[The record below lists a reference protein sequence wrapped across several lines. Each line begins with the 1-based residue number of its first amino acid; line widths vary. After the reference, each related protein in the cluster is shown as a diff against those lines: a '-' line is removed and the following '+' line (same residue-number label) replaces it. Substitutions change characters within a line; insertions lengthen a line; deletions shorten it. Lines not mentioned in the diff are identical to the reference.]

1 MTKWFLLPLLLL
13 IGCAKPAPEKAA
25 EKAPEKVTDPA
36 SPRYD
41 AAFWKTWADG
51 HAELASYDL
60 KYPRY
65 GAPRQGTAVSIVVA
79 ETFAN
84 SLRVKSDP
92 GVRDKKDEFSVMKLN
107 LVEDFQTGVY
117 DYNLMLQSFVAL
129 ESVNARP
136 AGITTK
142 VAWSSQEWC
151 GNLFK
156 VALLDKDTLRVTSHS
171 YFDGEGDQSLS
182 EATPAAA
189 VLSEDA
195 LMLWARGM
203 AWPVLKDGET
213 REVPAMLSLQSAR
226 FKKSPSQWG
235 KATLTRESKGD
246 MDIFRAK
253 LSDGRERTF
262 EVEKAAPHR
271 VMKYTGSDGLEA
283 TLIAS
288 ERMKY
293 WELNKPEGVQALE
306 KLKLKVR
313 ASRTM

>member
-1 MTKWFLLPLLLL
+1 MAKWFILLCVLVA
-13 IGCAKPAPEKAA
+13 GCSKGPEVST
-25 EKAPEKVTDPA
+25 KVTDAA
-36 SPRYD
+36 SPVYD
-41 AAFWKTWADG
+41 AAFWKTWGDG
-51 HAELASYDL
+51 FAELTSYDL

-65 GAPRQGTAVSIVVA
+65 GAPRQGTAVSIFVA

-129 ESVNARP
+129 ESVNGRP
-136 AGITTK
+136 AGVMTK

-156 VALLDKDTLRVTSHS
+156 EALLDKDVLRVVSHS

-182 EATPAAA
+182 EASPAPA

-203 AWPVLKDGET
+203 AWPVLKVGET
-213 REVPAMLSLQSAR
+213 REVPALLAMQVSR
-226 FKKSPSQWG
+226 FKKGPAQWG
-235 KATLTRESKGD
+235 KVVLSRSSAESFD
-246 MDIFRAK
+246 VFRAK
-253 LSDGRERTF
+253 LSDGRERVY
-262 EVEKAAPHR
+262 EVEKVAPFR
-271 VMKYTGSDGLEA
+271 VLKYSTSEGVEGVLV
-283 TLIAS
+283 AS

-293 WELNKPEGVQALE
+293 WELNKPEGVKALE
-306 KLKLKVR
+306 KLKLGVR
-313 ASRTM
+313 AARTM

>member
-1 MTKWFLLPLLLL
+1 MTKWLAIPCLLLA
-13 IGCAKPAPEKAA
+13 GCAKPAPEKAA
-25 EKAPEKVTDPA
+25 EKVTDSA
-36 SPRYD
+36 SPAYD

-51 HAELASYDL
+51 YAELASYDL

-65 GAPRQGTAVSIVVA
+65 GAPRQGTAVAIFVA

-129 ESVNARP
+129 EPVNGRP
-136 AGITTK
+136 AGVATK

-156 VALLDKDTLRVTSHS
+156 VALFDKDALRLTSHS

-213 REVPAMLSLQSAR
+213 REVPALLSLQSAR
-226 FKKSPSQWG
+226 FKKGPSQWG
-235 KATLTRESKGD
+235 KATLTRESKGEL
-246 MDIFRAK
+246 DIFRAK

-262 EVEKAAPHR
+262 EVEKAVPHR
-271 VMKYTGSDGLEA
+271 IVKYSASEGLEA
-283 TLIAS
+283 TLLAS

-293 WELNKPEGVQALE
+293 WELNKPDGVQALK
-306 KLKLKVR
+306 KLKLNLR
-313 ASRTM
+313 PPQTM